1 MVNNRELGYSSDMDM
16 KERELKSY
24 LEPVADSEITPEH
37 RAWMNERIQD
47 ALDRKRSGL
56 ATFKDLR
63 DIMRKYSD
71 I

>member
-1 MVNNRELGYSSDMDM
+1 MVSDGELGYVSVMDM

-24 LEPVADSEITPEH
+24 LEPVVDSEITPEH
-37 RAWMNERIQD
+37 RAWMNARIQE
-47 ALDRKRSGL
+47 ALERKRSGL

-71 I
+71 F